1 MFQHN
6 KKQPFWLRTCIMIFP
21 LVVISILIWLFG
33 RTHPLCDTLFGAFLG
48 IAVLWF
54 IMRAW
59 LWHQQTEN
67 ENRQIQN
74 LLNLLRDFSLPMA
87 FFASD
92 GTILWQNLHFQSLHS
107 SANHQKKWQDLP
119 AGSHSLRL
127 DIHGKLYDCYM
138 ERARSNRQYWLL
150 LVPSVLTI
158 NQASMEDRLP
168 TIGYIQVDNYVESS
182 DQPPNDRI
190 LLNGVVDN
198 IEAIIAEN
206 GGISRSYERGKL
218 LIVIDRASLQKFRDD
233 KFSFLDQIRKVNLNS
248 GVSVSLSVAFGL
260 EETISLSARS
270 AQESLELALG
280 RGGDQAVVKEKGK
293 YYFYG
298 GKSQQNE
305 RYSRVKSRVF
315 ATSLSNLMQQYDNV
329 LIMGHK
335 MADMDALGAAVGMAC
350 TATAQKKS
358 VHVVVE
364 QNNAMIDPFFQAAM
378 QDTELR
384 ELIISAE
391 IAMTR
396 CTKKTLLIV
405 VDTQRSVA
413 TAAPALL
420 DFVDAVVVMDHH
432 LRGIDHTINATLQ
445 MTEPRASS
453 TCELVCEA
461 LQYFNPDVK
470 LPSLIASAILCGII
484 VDTKN
489 FTKNTSAR
497 TFEAA
502 AYLQK
507 HGASSKFVR
516 QIFLESKQAYLDRAD
531 IVRCAEN
538 ITNQIV
544 LSICP
549 PHIQDAALV
558 SAQAADALVNIKGIE
573 AAFVLSHGE
582 NHEVNVSARSSEDVN
597 VQIILER
604 LGGGGHYNASGAKLK
619 EPIEKAKEEVRNAV
633 LQYATENKHFEKK

>member
-1 MFQHN
+1 MLNQ
-6 KKQPFWLRTCIMIFP
+6 KKQLPFWLRAGIMIVP
-21 LVVISILIWLFG
+21 LVVVSIVIWLFG
-33 RTHPLCDTLFGAFLG
+33 RTNPLSDTLFGALLG
-48 IAVLWF
+48 LAVLWF
-54 IMRAW
+54 IVRAW
-59 LWHQQTEN
+59 QWHQQIEN

-74 LLNLLRDFSLPMA
+74 LLGLMRDFSLPVA
-87 FFASD
+87 FLSAE
-92 GTILWQNLHFQSLHS
+92 GTLLWQNLQFQSLHF
-107 SANHQKKWQDLP
+107 SADHQKKLQ
-119 AGSHSLRL
+119 SLSVGAHFLRF
-127 DIHGKLYDCYM
+127 DIHDQLYDAYI
-138 ERARSNRQYWLL
+138 ERAHTNQQYWLL
-150 LVPSVLTI
+150 MVPSSLT
-158 NQASMEDRLP
+158 NKQARTEDRLP
-168 TIGYIQVDNYVESS
+168 IIGYIQVDNYVESA

-190 LLNGVVDN
+190 LLNGVIDD
-198 IEAIIAEN
+198 IEALIVEN
-206 GGISRSYERGKL
+206 GGFSRSYDRGKL
-218 LIVIDRASLQKFRDD
+218 LIVMDRASLQTFREN
-233 KFSFLDQIRKVNLNS
+233 KFSFLDQIRQVKLNS
-248 GVSVSLSVAFGL
+248 GVSVSLSIAIGM
-260 EETISLSARS
+260 EETIRHSVRS
-270 AQESLELALG
+270 AQEALELALG

-298 GKSQQNE
+298 GKSQQTE

-315 ATSLSNLMQQYDNV
+315 ATSLGNLMRQYDNV

-350 TATAQKKS
+350 TAMAQKKT
-358 VHVVVE
+358 VYVVVE
-364 QNNAMIDPFFQAAM
+364 QNNAMIAPFFQSAM
-378 QDTELR
+378 QDAELR

-420 DFVDAVVVMDHH
+420 DCVEAVVVMDHH
-432 LRGIDHTINATLQ
+432 LRGVDHNINATLQ

-461 LQYFNPDVK
+461 LQYFSPDVK
-470 LPSLIASAILCGII
+470 LSSLMASAILCGII

-507 HGASSKFVR
+507 HGAGSKFVR
-516 QIFLESKQAYLDRAD
+516 QIFLESKQSYLDRAD
-531 IVRCAEN
+531 IVRAAEN
-538 ITNQIV
+538 ITEQIV

-549 PHIQDAALV
+549 SHIQDAALV

-582 NHEVNVSARSSEDVN
+582 NSEVNVSARSSEDVN
-597 VQIILER
+597 VQIILES

-619 EPIEKAKEEVRNAV
+619 EPIERAKEEVRAAV
-633 LQYATENKHFEKK
+633 LRYAQEKKK